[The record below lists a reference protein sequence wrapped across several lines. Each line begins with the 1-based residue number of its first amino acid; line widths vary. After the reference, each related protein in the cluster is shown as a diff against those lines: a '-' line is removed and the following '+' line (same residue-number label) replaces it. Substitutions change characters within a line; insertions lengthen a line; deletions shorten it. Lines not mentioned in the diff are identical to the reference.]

1 MSAVTLLNWSS
12 WRWLS
17 PPWQVKTWSV
27 KWVDWWSS
35 PVWPSL
41 TRLICSYRH
50 PHHLRC
56 HHYIRCHLHYSV
68 VVVITMNIIND
79 SWSDHHSPIAIIVT
93 YVVVIIKD
101 VIVRRNHG
109 NVPGSHH
116 HHHHHHQH
124 HHHHRH
130 QDRQNQRQPI
140 SLSLTSL
147 TCIICSDLT
156 KSST

>member
-1 MSAVTLLNWSS
+1 MQVCEIKSHLQHQNNPFWKQNNSNISSSSIHYKPKMSAVTLLNWSS

-56 HHYIRCHLHYSV
+56 HHYIRCHCIHLHYSV

-79 SWSDHHSPIAIIVT
+79 SWSDHHSPICSNCYHRHICC
-93 YVVVIIKD
+93 
-101 VIVRRNHG
+101 
-109 NVPGSHH
+109 SHH
-116 HHHHHHQH
+116 
-124 HHHHRH
+124 
-130 QDRQNQRQPI
+130 QRCQRK
-140 SLSLTSL
+140 T
-147 TCIICSDLT
+147 
-156 KSST
+156 